1 MLNNKEFDWDPNKRE
16 EVLNNR
22 GIDFKDAA
30 NVFDGRLVITSP
42 SNQPGEARWIT
53 TSELNG
59 KMISVIRTYRGY
71 NN

>member
-30 NVFDGRLVITSP
+30 NVLMGDL
-42 SNQPGEARWIT
+42 
-53 TSELNG
+53 
-59 KMISVIRTYRGY
+59 
-71 NN
+71 